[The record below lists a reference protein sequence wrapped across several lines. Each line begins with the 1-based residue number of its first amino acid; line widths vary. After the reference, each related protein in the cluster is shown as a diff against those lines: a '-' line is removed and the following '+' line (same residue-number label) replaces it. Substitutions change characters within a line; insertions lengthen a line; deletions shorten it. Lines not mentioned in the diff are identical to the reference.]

1 MSAIALLVRFLFVLV
16 VLRMISRT
24 VAAFLRPRE
33 AEPAR
38 PRARAKPATDLVR
51 DRVCNTFL
59 PQDRALRAVVDGKP
73 EFFCSEACRDR
84 ALLKASLAS

>member
-1 MSAIALLVRFLFVLV
+1 VTAIAIFVRILFVLV
-16 VLRMISRT
+16 ALRMISRT

-33 AEPAR
+33 AEPSR
-38 PRARAKPATDLVR
+38 PRPAKATTDLVR

-59 PQDRALRAVVDGKP
+59 PQDRALRVVVDGKP

-84 ALLKASLAS
+84 ALLEASLAS

>member
-1 MSAIALLVRFLFVLV
+1 VSAIAILVRLLFVLV
-16 VLRMISRT
+16 FLRMVLRT
-24 VAAFLRPRE
+24 AASFLRPRE
-33 AEPAR
+33 EPMR
-38 PRARAKPATDLVR
+38 PRPKPATDLVR

-84 ALLKASLAS
+84 ARLEASLAS